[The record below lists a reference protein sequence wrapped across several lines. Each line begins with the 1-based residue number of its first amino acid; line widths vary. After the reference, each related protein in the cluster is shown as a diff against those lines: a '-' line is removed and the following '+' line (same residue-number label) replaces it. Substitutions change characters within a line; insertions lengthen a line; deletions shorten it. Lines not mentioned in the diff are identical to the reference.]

1 MSDIRS
7 QIKFGTDGWR
17 AVISDTFTFENV
29 RIVAQAVADW
39 VNKNNPQFSIKAASV
54 GYDNR
59 FLSAEYAES
68 FAEVFAANGIKTY
81 LSDTSLPTPALS
93 FGVVGLKNVC
103 GIMITASHNPAKFN
117 GIKIKNAQ
125 GGAASKD
132 ITNTV
137 ESYLGQTPVKRLG
150 SPVAVDQGL
159 IVVHDFKKE
168 YVKFIRAYLNLKKM
182 KTAKF
187 RVLADIMHGSGRD
200 LMLQILK
207 GTDIRLTLMRE
218 DVNPGFDGSKPEPIP
233 ECLQVIMHRMKKEK
247 FDFGHVLDGDADR
260 IAAVMPGG
268 EFVSPQK
275 ILGLLIL
282 HLVRNRKVEGGIV
295 KTLCGTTML
304 DNIAKKLGRKLYET
318 PVGFKYISDL
328 MVSEKIVAG
337 GEEAGG
343 MGLPNYI
350 PERDGILA
358 GLLLLEMMV
367 YNKRNF
373 KQLVEDMEREFGRY
387 YYSRLDYVMD
397 AKKIDLNRLKTI
409 SSVLGRKVV
418 EVKDFDGVKLICDN
432 EDWLMFRPSGT
443 EPLVRIYSEAKTLKR
458 SKDILEFGRQQAD
471 PQKD

>member
-39 VNKNNPQFSIKAASV
+39 VNKNNSQFAQKSASI
-54 GYDNR
+54 GFDNR
-59 FLSAEYAES
+59 FLSAEYAQA
-68 FAEVFAANGIKTY
+68 FAEVFAANGIKSY
-81 LSDTSLPTPALS
+81 LSDTSVPTPALS

-117 GIKIKNAQ
+117 GIKIKTAV
-125 GGAASKD
+125 GGAAAKD

-137 ESYLGQTPVKRLG
+137 EGYLRQTTVKRLIYAE
-150 SPVAVDQGL
+150 AVKQGL
-159 IVVHDFKKE
+159 VVVYDFKKE
-168 YVKFIRAYLNLKKM
+168 YVKFLRGYINLKKM

-187 RVLADIMHGSGRD
+187 KVLADIMHGSGRD

-207 GTDIRLTLMRE
+207 GTGIKLTLMRE

-233 ECLQVIMHRMKKEK
+233 ECLQVMMGRMKKEK

-282 HLVRNRKVEGGIV
+282 HLVRNRKIEGGIV

-304 DNIAKKLGRKLYET
+304 DNIAKKLDRKLYET

-350 PERDGILA
+350 PERDGTLA

-387 YYSRLDYVMD
+387 YYSRLDYSMD
-397 AKKIDLNRLKTI
+397 AKKVDLNKLKTI
-409 SSVLGRKVV
+409 SSVLGKKVV
-418 EVKDFDGVKLICDN
+418 EVKDFDGVKLICEN

-443 EPLVRIYSEAKTLKR
+443 EPLVRIYAEAKSLKR
-458 SKDILEFGRQQAD
+458 SKDILEFGRQQVD
-471 PQKD
+471 PK

>member
-39 VNKNNPQFSIKAASV
+39 INKNNTQFSHKSASV
-54 GYDNR
+54 GFDNR

-81 LSDTSLPTPALS
+81 LSDTSLPTPTLS
-93 FGVVGLKNVC
+93 LGVVDLKNVC

-117 GIKIKNAQ
+117 GIKIKTAQ
-125 GGAASKD
+125 GGAAAKD
-132 ITNTV
+132 ITNVV
-137 ESYLGQTPVKRLG
+137 ESYLGQTPVQRLKIDE
-150 SPVAVDQGL
+150 ALTKGL
-159 IVVHDFKKE
+159 VVVHDFKKA
-168 YVKFIRAYLNLKKM
+168 YVKFLRNYLNLKKM

-187 RVLADIMHGSGRD
+187 KVLADIMHGSGRD

-207 GTDIRLTLMRE
+207 GTDIKLTLMRE

-233 ECLQVIMHRMKKEK
+233 ECLQVMMARMKKEK

-282 HLVRNRKVEGGIV
+282 HLVRNRHVEGGIV

-304 DNIAKKLGRKLYET
+304 DHIAKKLGRKLYET

-328 MVSEKIVAG
+328 MITEKIVAG

-350 PERDGILA
+350 PERDGTLA

-387 YYSRLDYVMD
+387 YYLRLDYTMD
-397 AKKIDLNRLKTI
+397 AKKVDVNKLKAI
-409 SSVLGRKVV
+409 SSVLGKKVV

-432 EDWLMFRPSGT
+432 EDWLMFRLSGT
-443 EPLVRIYSEAKTLKR
+443 EPLVRIYAEAKTLKR
-458 SKDILEFGRQQAD
+458 SKDILEFGRQQVD
-471 PQKD
+471 PK

>member
-1 MSDIRS
+1 MSDIKS

-29 RIVAQAVADW
+29 RIVAQAVSDW
-39 VNKNNPQFSIKAASV
+39 VLKNNAHFPTKSASI
-54 GYDNR
+54 GFDNR
-59 FLSAEYAES
+59 FLSAEYAAS
-68 FAEVFAANGIKTY
+68 FTEVFAANGIKSY
-81 LSDTSLPTPALS
+81 LSDTSVPTPALS

-117 GIKIKNAQ
+117 GIKIKTSV

-132 ITNTV
+132 ITNAV
-137 ESYLGQTPVKRLG
+137 EGYLGQTAVKRISL
-150 SPVAVDQGL
+150 QEGL
-159 IVVHDFKKE
+159 AQNLIEIKDFKKE
-168 YVKFIRAYLNLKKM
+168 YVKFLRGYLNLKKM
-182 KTAKF
+182 KTAKYK
-187 RVLADIMHGSGRD
+187 VLADIMHGSGRD
-200 LMLQILK
+200 LMREILK
-207 GTDIRLTLMRE
+207 GTDIKLTLMRE

-233 ECLQVIMHRMKKEK
+233 ECLQVMMKRMKDEK

-260 IAAVMPGG
+260 VAAVMPGG

-282 HLVRNRKVEGGIV
+282 HLVRNRGIKGGII

-304 DNIAKKLGRKLYET
+304 DHIAKKLDRKLYET

-328 MVSEKIVAG
+328 MISEEIVAG

-350 PERDGILA
+350 PERDGTLS

-387 YYSRLDYVMD
+387 YYSRLDYSMD
-397 AKKIDLNRLKTI
+397 AKKVDLNKLKTMT
-409 SSVLGRKVV
+409 SVLGKKVI
-418 EVKDFDGVKLICDN
+418 EVKDFDGVKLICEN

-443 EPLVRIYSEAKTLKR
+443 EPLVRIYSEAKSLKR
-458 SKDILEFGRQQAD
+458 SKELLEFGRQQVD
-471 PQKD
+471 PK

>member
-1 MSDIRS
+1 MSDIKS

-39 VNKNNPQFSIKAASV
+39 VNKDNPQFLLKVASV
-54 GYDNR
+54 GFDNR
-59 FLSAEYAES
+59 FLSAEYAQA

-93 FGVVGLKNVC
+93 FGVVGLSQAC

-117 GIKIKNAQ
+117 GIKIKTAQ

-132 ITNTV
+132 ITDLI
-137 ESYLGQTPVKRLG
+137 ESYLGQTQVKRL
-150 SPVAVDQGL
+150 SSSAAVDQGL

-168 YVKFIRAYLNLKKM
+168 YVKFIRDYLNLQKM
-182 KTAKF
+182 KTARFK
-187 RVLADIMHGSGRD
+187 VLADIMHGSGRD

-207 GTDIRLTLMRE
+207 GTNIKLTLMRE

-233 ECLQVIMHRMKKEK
+233 ECLQVMMHRMKKEK

-304 DNIAKKLGRKLYET
+304 DHIAKKLGRKLYET

-350 PERDGILA
+350 PERDGTLA

-387 YYSRLDYVMD
+387 YYSRLDYAMD
-397 AKKIDLNRLKTI
+397 AKQVDLNKLKTI

-443 EPLVRIYSEAKTLKR
+443 EPLVRIYAEAKSSKR
-458 SKDILEFGRQQAD
+458 SQDILKFGRMSVD
-471 PQKD
+471 G

>member
-29 RIVAQAVADW
+29 RIVAQAVSDW
-39 VNKNNPQFSIKAASV
+39 VHKNNPHFKKKEVSV
-54 GYDNR
+54 GFDNR

-117 GIKIKNAQ
+117 GIKIKTAQ

-137 ESYLGQTPVKRLG
+137 ESYLGQTPVKSLNLKE
-150 SPVAVDQGL
+150 AKAKGL
-159 IVVHDFKKE
+159 VVIKDFKKE
-168 YVKFIRAYLNLKKM
+168 YVKFLRGYINLKKI

-187 RVLADIMHGSGRD
+187 KVLSDIMHGSGRD
-200 LMLQILK
+200 LMQQVLK
-207 GTDIRLTLMRE
+207 GTGIKLTLMRE

-233 ECLQVIMHRMKKEK
+233 ECLGIAMSRMKNEK
-247 FDFGHVLDGDADR
+247 FDFCNVLDGDADR
-260 IAAVMPGG
+260 IAAIMPGG

-275 ILGLLIL
+275 ILGLLVL

-295 KTLCGTTML
+295 KTLCGTTMY
-304 DNIAKKLGRKLYET
+304 DHIAKKLNIKLYET

-328 MVSEKIVAG
+328 MLSEKIVAG

-343 MGLPNYI
+343 MGLPNFI
-350 PERDGILA
+350 PERDGTLA
-358 GLLLLEMMV
+358 ALLLLEMMV
-367 YNKRNF
+367 YNKKNF
-373 KQLVEDMEREFGRY
+373 RQLVEDMEREFGRY
-387 YYSRLDYVMD
+387 YYSRLDYKMD
-397 AKKIDLNRLKTI
+397 AKKVDLNKLKTI
-409 SSVLGRKVV
+409 TSILGKKVI
-418 EVKDFDGVKLICDN
+418 EVKDYDGLKLICEN

-443 EPLVRIYSEAKTLKR
+443 EPLVRVYSEAKSLKR
-458 SKDILEFGRQQAD
+458 SKDILEFGRQEID
-471 PQKD
+471 PK

>member
-1 MSDIRS
+1 MNDIRNI
-7 QIKFGTDGWR
+7 IKFGTDGWR

-29 RIVAQAVADW
+29 RIVAQATADW
-39 VNKNNPQFSIKAASV
+39 IHKNNPNFSTKSASV

-59 FLSAEYAES
+59 FLSAEYAQA
-68 FAEVFAANGIKTY
+68 FAEVFAANGIKAY

-93 FGVVGLKNVC
+93 FGVVKLSNVC

-117 GIKIKNAQ
+117 GIKIKTSV
-125 GGAASKD
+125 GGAAAKD
-132 ITNTV
+132 ITNAV
-137 ESYLGQTPVKRLG
+137 ENYLGQSEVKRMDI
-150 SPVAVDQGL
+150 SDAKSKGL
-159 IVVHDFKKE
+159 VVVYDFKKA
-168 YVKFIRAYLNLKKM
+168 YVAFLRSYLNLKKM

-187 RVLADIMHGSGRD
+187 KVLADIMHGSGRD
-200 LMLQILK
+200 LMRDILK
-207 GTDIRLTLMRE
+207 GTQIKLTLMRE
-218 DVNPGFDGSKPEPIP
+218 DINPGFDGSKPEPIP
-233 ECLQVIMHRMKKEK
+233 ECLQVMMSRMKKEK

-282 HLVRNRKVEGGIV
+282 HLVRNRGVKGGIV

-304 DNIAKKLGRKLYET
+304 DKIAKKLDRKLYET

-328 MVSEKIVAG
+328 MISQDIVAG

-350 PERDGILA
+350 PERDGTLA

-367 YNKRNF
+367 YNKKNF
-373 KQLVEDMEREFGRY
+373 KKLVEDMEKEFGRY
-387 YYSRLDYVMD
+387 YYQRLDYTMD
-397 AKKIDLNRLKTI
+397 AKKVDLNKLKAI

-418 EVKDFDGVKLICDN
+418 DVKDFDGVKLTLDN

-443 EPLVRIYSEAKTLKR
+443 EPLVRIYSEAKSLKR
-458 SKDILEFGRQQAD
+458 AKDLLEFGRKLID
-471 PQKD
+471 PK

>member
-29 RIVAQAVADW
+29 RIVAQAVSDW
-39 VNKNNPQFSIKAASV
+39 IIKDNPKFGEKSASV
-54 GYDNR
+54 GFDNR
-59 FLSAEYAES
+59 FLSTEYAQA
-68 FAEVFAANGIKTY
+68 FAEVFAANGIKAY

-117 GIKIKNAQ
+117 GIKIKTSV

-137 ESYLGQTPVKRLG
+137 ESYLGQTPVKRL
-150 SPVAVDQGL
+150 ALDQAIAQGL
-159 IVVHDFKKE
+159 VVVKDFKKE
-168 YVKFIRAYLNLKKM
+168 YVKFLRGYINLKRM
-182 KTAKF
+182 KTAKYK
-187 RVLADIMHGSGRD
+187 VLADIMHGSGRD
-200 LMLQILK
+200 LMRDILK
-207 GTDIRLTLMRE
+207 GTDIKLTLMRE

-233 ECLQVIMHRMKKEK
+233 ECLGVMIGRMKKER

-282 HLVRNRKVEGGIV
+282 HLVRNRNQAGGII

-304 DNIAKKLGRKLYET
+304 DHIAKKLDRKLYET

-328 MVSEKIVAG
+328 MISQPIVAG

-350 PERDGILA
+350 PERDGTLA

-387 YYSRLDYVMD
+387 YYSRLDYTMD
-397 AKKIDLNRLKTI
+397 AKKVDLNKLKTI
-409 SSVLGRKVV
+409 SSVLGKKVV
-418 EVKDFDGVKLICDN
+418 EVKDFDGVKLVCEN

-443 EPLVRIYSEAKTLKR
+443 EPLVRIYSEAKSLKR
-458 SKDILEFGRQQAD
+458 SKDILEFGRQQID
-471 PQKD
+471 PS

>member
-1 MSDIRS
+1 MSETKS
-7 QIKFGTDGWR
+7 PIKFGTDGWR

-29 RIVAQAVADW
+29 RIVAQATADW
-39 VNKNNPQFSIKAASV
+39 VNKNNPHFSSKTASV
-54 GYDNR
+54 GFDNR
-59 FLSAEYAES
+59 FLSAEYAEA

-93 FGVVGLKNVC
+93 FGVVGLANVC

-117 GIKIKNAQ
+117 GIKIKSAQ

-132 ITNTV
+132 ITGTV
-137 ESYLGQTPVKRLG
+137 EGYLGQVPVKRLG
-150 SPVAVDQGL
+150 LKEAQAQGL
-159 IVVHDFKKE
+159 VVVHDFKKA
-168 YVKFIRAYLNLKKM
+168 YVKFLRGYLNLKKM

-187 RVLADIMHGSGRD
+187 RVLTDVMHGSGRD
-200 LMLQILK
+200 LMQQILK
-207 GTDIRLTLMRE
+207 GTDIKLTLMRE

-233 ECLQVIMHRMKKEK
+233 ECLGVIMSRMKHEK

-282 HLVRNRKVEGGIV
+282 HLVRNRKVEGGII

-304 DNIAKKLGRKLYET
+304 DNIAKKLNRKLYET

-350 PERDGILA
+350 PERDGSLA
-358 GLLLLEMMV
+358 GLLILEMMV

-387 YYSRLDYVMD
+387 YYSRLDYAMD
-397 AKKIDLNRLKTI
+397 AKKVDLNKLKTI
-409 SSVLGRKVV
+409 NSVLGKKVI
-418 EVKDFDGVKLICDN
+418 EIKDFDGVKLICEN

-443 EPLVRIYSEAKTLKR
+443 EPLVRIYSEAKSLKR
-458 SKDILEFGRQQAD
+458 SKDILEFGRQQID
-471 PQKD
+471 PK

>member
-1 MSDIRS
+1 MSDIKS

-39 VNKNNPQFSIKAASV
+39 VNQNNQQFLLKSASV

-59 FLSAEYAES
+59 FLSAEYAQAV
-68 FAEVFAANGIKTY
+68 AEVFAANGIKTF
-81 LSDTSLPTPALS
+81 LSDSSVPTPTLS
-93 FGVVGLKNVC
+93 LGVVDLKNVC

-117 GIKIKNAQ
+117 GIKIKTSV
-125 GGAASKD
+125 GGAAPKD
-132 ITNTV
+132 ITGVV
-137 ESYLGQTPVKRLG
+137 ESYLGQTPVKRL
-150 SPVAVDQGL
+150 SLSAAMDQNL
-159 IVVHDFKKE
+159 IVMHDFKKA
-168 YVKFIRAYLNLKKM
+168 YVKFLRNYINLSKM
-182 KTAKF
+182 KSAKF
-187 RVLADIMHGSGRD
+187 KVLADIMHGSGRD
-200 LMLQILK
+200 LLAHILK
-207 GTDIRLTLMRE
+207 GTQIKLTLMRE

-233 ECLQVIMHRMKKEK
+233 ECLEEMMGRMKKEK

-282 HLVRNRKVEGGIV
+282 HLVRNRKIEGGIV

-304 DNIAKKLGRKLYET
+304 DHIAKKLGRKLYET

-350 PERDGILA
+350 PERDGTLS

-373 KQLVEDMEREFGRY
+373 KQLVDDMEREFGRY
-387 YYSRLDYVMD
+387 YYLRLDYSMD
-397 AKKIDLNRLKTI
+397 AKKVDLNKLKTMKTI
-409 SSVLGRKVV
+409 LGRKVV
-418 EVKDFDGVKLICDN
+418 EVKDPDGVKLICDN

-443 EPLVRIYSEAKTLKR
+443 EPLVRIYAESKSLKR
-458 SKDILEFGRQQAD
+458 SKELIAFGRQQVD
-471 PQKD
+471 PK

>member
-1 MSDIRS
+1 MGDIRS

-39 VNKNNPQFSIKAASV
+39 VNKNNPQFVLKSASV

-59 FLSAEYAES
+59 FLSAEYAEV
-68 FAEVFAANGIKTY
+68 FAEVFAANGIKAY
-81 LSDTSLPTPALS
+81 LSDTSIPTPALS

-117 GIKIKNAQ
+117 GIKIKTAQ

-137 ESYLGQTPVKRLG
+137 EGYLGQTPVNRLLLDEA
-150 SPVAVDQGL
+150 SSQGL
-159 IVVHDFKKE
+159 IVVHDFKKA
-168 YVKFIRAYLNLKKM
+168 YVKFIRGYLNLKKM
-182 KTAKF
+182 KSAKF
-187 RVLADIMHGSGRD
+187 KVLADIMHGSGRD
-200 LMLQILK
+200 LMLHILK
-207 GTDIRLTLMRE
+207 GTDIKMTLMRE
-218 DVNPGFDGSKPEPIP
+218 DVNPSFDGSKPEPIP
-233 ECLQVIMHRMKKEK
+233 ECLKVMMHRMKTEK

-282 HLVRNRKVEGGIV
+282 HLVRNRRIEGGIV

-304 DNIAKKLGRKLYET
+304 DHIARKLDRKLYET

-350 PERDGILA
+350 PERDGTLS

-373 KQLVEDMEREFGRY
+373 KQLVDDMEREFGRY
-387 YYSRLDYVMD
+387 YYSRLDYTMD
-397 AKKIDLNRLKTI
+397 AKKVDVVKLKAI
-409 SSVLGRKVV
+409 GSVLGKKVV
-418 EVKDFDGVKLICDN
+418 EVKDFDGVKLICEN
-432 EDWLMFRPSGT
+432 EDWLMFRVSGT
-443 EPLVRIYSEAKTLKR
+443 EPLVRIYAEAKSAKR
-458 SKDILEFGRQQAD
+458 SKDLIDFGRQRVD
-471 PQKD
+471 P